1 MYKFISTCLI
11 VILIF
16 NASIQT
22 SDIEHEYWAQAV
34 QDESEDDESY
44 QSDVREVAINTTL
57 YVQLQQFFTHDGSIY
72 NGIEY
77 SEFCKKYGQITDIY
91 INKALRE
98 SKLNRLQR
106 DDTYSY
112 TIVGEQD
119 VDFSDSLYDCQKA
132 RDTLINLV
140 NRYIDKN
147 YDAVR
152 AACVGV
158 PLQESRSK
166 VVWAPGCCDIQ
177 LHKDCFKQCKQNNM
191 RACLNSFCAKREW
204 NADFYCNVLKSSA
217 LKKHYV
223 PFDSIRDTDCPLC
236 MEPLLVDKA
245 VEQANTTKK
254 RDNTDIIDHTAQA
267 KKTRFL

>member
-1 MYKFISTCLI
+1 MYKFISTFLT
-11 VILIF
+11 VLLIF
-16 NASIQT
+16 NMPIQS
-22 SDIEHEYWAQAV
+22 SDIDHEYWAQTV

-44 QSDVREVAINTTL
+44 QADVREVAINTAL

-77 SEFCKKYGQITDIY
+77 SEFYKKYGQISDEY
-91 INKALRE
+91 IDNAARDSE
-98 SKLNRLQR
+98 LNGSERY
-106 DDTYSY
+106 DTYSY

-119 VDFSDSLYDCQKA
+119 VDYLEPLYDCKKA
-132 RDTLINLV
+132 RDALINLV

-158 PLQESRSK
+158 PLQEFRSK

-177 LHKDCFKQCKQNNM
+177 LHKDCFKQCKKNNM
-191 RACLNSFCAKREW
+191 RACLNSFCTKREW
-204 NADFYCNVLKSSA
+204 NVDFYCNVLKSSA

-223 PFDSIRDTDCPLC
+223 HLDSIRDTDCPLC

-245 VEQANTTKK
+245 VEQTNITKK